1 MAASVPVFAEE
12 KRGDTLVVTPLENLR
27 EFEFDRLE
35 AAAVG
40 VFQERVW
47 LWASDPVDLS
57 VKNQLRRWFPKTLP
71 KVVAVRSDRE
81 MVEASAS
88 RWRTTRI
95 LQRVRS

>member
-40 VFQERVW
+40 VFQEIE
-47 LWASDPVDLS
+47 AKA
-57 VKNQLRRWFPKTLP
+57 VKNVVLDFGKTDFYGSTALGFFV
-71 KVVAVRSDRE
+71 KL
-81 MVEASAS
+81 
-88 RWRTTRI
+88 WK
-95 LQRVRS
+95 RVRAGGGQLVFCNVSS